1 MLQRAL
7 NLSKSLGKNTSSF
20 IFGARGVGKTRLCG
34 EYLSQMEQS
43 GESVLK
49 YDLLENETY
58 QRFLKKPELLRS
70 EVESHMRRV
79 QSAIVF
85 VDEVQKVPAL
95 LDEVHLLYERYLGRL
110 RFLLSGSS
118 ARKLRRLGTNL
129 LAGRAITLKLHPLL
143 NAEFSQASLDN
154 ARLGS
159 LPGIII
165 SNERPHDSLRSY
177 VATYLKE
184 EIQQEALVRKV
195 GAFSKFLE
203 IAGQYHGE
211 IINSSKI
218 AEYAGTTPQTVTEYF
233 SILEDTLLAWRLP
246 GWSASQV
253 KQLRTSPKLFLFD
266 NGVATALRGELGI
279 EMLESSSRSGKMFEA
294 RVIQECFRINDYD
307 QRDLKFSYWRTNNGI
322 EVDLIISRG
331 AGRPLAAVE
340 IKSTTSP
347 EMKEMKG
354 LSRFALDYP
363 DVPHYCVCQAP
374 RRYEIGRVEVIPFE
388 ELRALLEAVSK
399 CT

>member
-1 MLQRAL
+1 
-7 NLSKSLGKNTSSF
+7 
-20 IFGARGVGKTRLCG
+20 
-34 EYLSQMEQS
+34 
-43 GESVLK
+43 
-49 YDLLENETY
+49 
-58 QRFLKKPELLRS
+58 
-70 EVESHMRRV
+70 
-79 QSAIVF
+79 
-85 VDEVQKVPAL
+85 
-95 LDEVHLLYERYLGRL
+95 
-110 RFLLSGSS
+110 
-118 ARKLRRLGTNL
+118 
-129 LAGRAITLKLHPLL
+129 
-143 NAEFSQASLDN
+143 
-154 ARLGS
+154 